1 MPKQLTDDLVS
12 LIFNA
17 GQILKEKAREKTNFK
32 DCSFMHIQTL
42 HYIKDRDGAA
52 MRDVAFYLHITP
64 PSATSLVNSLVKKS
78 LVKRVVDKKDRRTV
92 KLQITKTGIDLL
104 KNNLKKIASV
114 IENGINTLSENEK
127 NNFVVILKKISR

>member
-1 MPKQLTDDLVS
+1 MSKQLTNDLVS

-42 HYIKDRDGAA
+42 HYIKDRNGAA
-52 MRDVAFYLHITP
+52 MSDVAYYLHITP
-64 PSATSLVNSLVKKS
+64 PSATSLVNSLVNKS
-78 LVKRVVDKKDRRTV
+78 LVKRTVDNEDRRAV
-92 KLQITKTGIDLL
+92 KLQITKAGSDLL

-114 IENGINTLSENEK
+114 IEAGIDTLSENEK
-127 NNFVVILKKISR
+127 KNFIIILKKISQ